1 MSATKALVFSLFSA
15 GITLCR
21 FISKYDFEFQYLLWA
36 VN

>member
-21 FISKYDFEFQYLLWA
+21 FISKYDFKFQYLLGA